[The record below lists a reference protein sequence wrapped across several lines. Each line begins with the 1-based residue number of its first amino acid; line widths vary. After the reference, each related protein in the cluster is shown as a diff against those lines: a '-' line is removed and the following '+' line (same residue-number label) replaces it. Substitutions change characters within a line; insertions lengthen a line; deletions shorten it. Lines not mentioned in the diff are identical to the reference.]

1 MKILE
6 SINLESHSTMR
17 LGGRAA
23 YLTEVADREQLKEAI
38 TWAKQHRLPVIMIG
52 QGSNIIW
59 KDSGF
64 NGLVI
69 CNRISHYQEEPT
81 GDNTDNTMLI
91 KVGAGEN
98 WDKVVERTVSEGL
111 SGIESLSLIPGT
123 AGATPVQNVG
133 AYGQEIRDTLVSV
146 EAYDNETGEFVVI
159 KQEDCGFG
167 YRTSRF
173 KTVDRGRFYI
183 TAITLQLRRG
193 NPIHPFY
200 PTLQNYLVDHDIVN
214 FTPHTIRDAV
224 IAIRQAKLP
233 NPMLVPNCG
242 SFFANPVIE
251 ESEYTRL
258 QVTHPNLPNWPVGDG
273 KVKIPAAWLIEE
285 AGLKDFHDTE
295 MGVATWANQPLVL
308 INRGAKTSRQ
318 LLTFRDRIIH
328 VVRLRFGVLLE
339 QEPEL
344 LP

>member
-1 MKILE
+1 MEILE
-6 SINLESHSTMR
+6 NIDLGDYSTMR

-23 YLTEVADREQLKEAI
+23 YLTHVADREQLKEAI
-38 TWAKQHRLPVIMIG
+38 AWAKHHRLPVLMIG

-64 NGLVI
+64 HGLVI
-69 CNRISHYQEEPT
+69 CNRILHYQEEPI
-81 GDNTDNTMLI
+81 GDKPDKAILI
-91 KVGAGEN
+91 KIGSGEN
-98 WDKVVERTVSEGL
+98 WDEVVKRTVSRGM
-111 SGIESLSLIPGT
+111 SGIEALSLIPGT

-133 AYGQEIRDTLVSV
+133 AYGQEIRDTLVNV
-146 EAYDNETGEFVVI
+146 EAYDNRTGEFIVI
-159 KQEDCGFG
+159 EGEDCGFG

-173 KTVDRGRFYI
+173 KLVDRGRFYI
-183 TAITLQLRRG
+183 TMITLQLRCG
-193 NPIHPFY
+193 DPVPPFY
-200 PTLQNYLVDHDIVN
+200 PALQNYLADHGIVN
-214 FTPHTIRDAV
+214 FTPHIIRDAV

-233 NPMLVPNCG
+233 DPVLVPNCG

-251 ESEYTRL
+251 ESKYTGL
-258 QVTHPNLPNWPVGDG
+258 QAAHPSLPNWPVGDG

-285 AGLKDFHDTE
+285 AGLKDFHDPE

-308 INRGAKTSRQ
+308 INQGAKTSQQ
-318 LLTFRDRIIH
+318 LLNFKNRIVSAIH
-328 VVRLRFGVLLE
+328 LRYNILLE